1 MAIDRRSMTLKD
13 SKGKVLRQPRDNSG
27 ADTNFK
33 WWTAKEGSDMAKAIQ
48 GTLRFIQNKQNARV
62 EQLVMSTRLIGSS
75 SAYNLMGGVFTRSS
89 LGAAAPSQQRL
100 SYNVCSSVG
109 DTLTSKMAKNKV
121 IPTFVTN
128 GGIWAEQKKAK
139 SLTKFAQGWF
149 YEINAHDRLIEM
161 FNDAYT
167 WGDGFLYVYNDG
179 KRARVERTLPHE
191 LWVDHI
197 ESMVTDPT
205 QMFRVKLI
213 DRDVALDMFPEM
225 EEAIMKCAP
234 ANYQEIG
241 GQGTAADLIE
251 VIEAWHL
258 KSGDKAKDGIRAV
271 TIGDGCAPD
280 DYKKDRF
287 PFVHYRYAKRKVGW
301 YGMGGVE
308 RLQNLQGEINRGMI
322 LKQRSLHMMASF
334 KILLEKGSKVVTQH
348 LNNEVATIIHYTGT
362 PPQYVTPPATNPE
375 LQQWID
381 SLIMKAYQQEGVSQ
395 LSTTGEAP
403 MGVESGK
410 AMRTLTQISDDRFLY
425 QAQQLEDAALDLA
438 ALGIDTIKD
447 IYGDKKSYEV
457 VFPTNNFIETVD
469 WKDIQ
474 LDEEQYVLKA
484 YPTSSLS
491 DDITGRLSEI
501 QELMQAGLVSPR
513 TGRRLMDMPD
523 IEMNDNLSNAA
534 EDYIHKCLENMLY
547 DGEQCVP
554 EQFNDLQLAKELA
567 LQYYNYAQ
575 YMSCPEDKLSLVRTF
590 LSLVDDAMMTAQPPP
605 QPGAMPGAPMAG
617 PQATP
622 TSNLIQNTPNPTQG
636 VM

>member
-1 MAIDRRSMTLKD
+1 MAKVDRNSMTLKD
-13 SKGKVLRQPRDNSG
+13 AKGKVLRKPRDNSG
-27 ADTNFK
+27 SDTNFK
-33 WWTAKEGSDMAKAIQ
+33 WWTATEGMDMAKAIQ
-48 GTLRFIQNKQNARV
+48 GTLRFIQQKQNARV
-62 EQLVMSTRLIGSS
+62 EQLIMSTRLIGST

-100 SYNVCSSVG
+100 SYNLCSSVG

-128 GGIWAEQKKAK
+128 GGIWEEQKKAK
-139 SLTKFAQGWF
+139 NLTKFAQGWC
-149 YEINAHDRLIEM
+149 YEIGAHDKTIEM
-161 FNDAYT
+161 FNDGFT
-167 WGDGFLYVYNDG
+167 WGDGFIHVYSDG
-179 KRARVERTLPHE
+179 KKAIAERTLPHE
-191 LWVDHI
+191 VWVDHI

-213 DRDVALDMFPEM
+213 DRDVALNMFPDM

-251 VIEAWHL
+251 VVEAWHL
-258 KSGDKAKDGIRAV
+258 KSGEEADDGMRAV
-271 TIGDGCAPD
+271 TIGEGCIAE
-280 DYKKDRF
+280 DYKKNRF
-287 PFVHYRYAKRKVGW
+287 PFTHYRYSKRKVGW
-301 YGMGGVE
+301 YGQGGVE

-334 KILLEKGSKVVTQH
+334 KVLLENGSKVVTQH
-348 LNNEVATIIHYTGT
+348 LNNEVGTLIHFTGT

-381 SLIMKAYQQEGVSQ
+381 SLIQKGYQQEGVSQ

-410 AMRTLTQISDDRFLY
+410 AMRTLNQIGDDRFLY
-425 QAQQLEDAALDLA
+425 QAQQLEEAVLDLVS
-438 ALGIDTIKD
+438 LGIDVIKD
-447 IYGDKKSYEV
+447 IYADKKSYEV
-457 VFPTNNFIETVD
+457 TFPTSNFLETVD
-469 WKDIQ
+469 WKDIK

-491 DDITGRLSEI
+491 EDITGRLSEV

-534 EDYIHKCLENMLY
+534 EDYLHKCLEEMLY
-547 DGEQCVP
+547 DGKEHAP
-554 EQFNDLQLAKELA
+554 EQFNDLTLAKQLALE
-567 LQYYNYAQ
+567 YYNYAQ
-575 YMSCPEDKLSLVRTF
+575 YMNCPESKLKLVRNF
-590 LSLVDDAMMTAQPPP
+590 MALIDDLTKVAAASMVPPV
-605 QPGAMPGAPMAG
+605 APPAN
-617 PQATP
+617 PTATP
-622 TSNLIQNTPNPTQG
+622 TTNLVPNVNQG
-636 VM
+636 VA